1 MADTNYTNLFNI
13 DISNIRY
20 AGTNIKLIKLGGSI
34 IYEIPPLYP
43 LYVPGEFERN
53 EDITEVKTTVNET
66 HIDLSYMFYG
76 CTYLNSVNV
85 QDWDTSNVINM
96 SYMFSGCQLITIL
109 GDTSNWDTSKVTNMR
124 DMFKSCY
131 YLKTINGL
139 SNWNTSAVTDMSHMF
154 ASSGGRS
161 NRFTT
166 LDVSNFD
173 TSNVTDMRYMF
184 WYCGKL
190 SSLDVSNFDT
200 SKVTNMNNMFA
211 NCTSLFSLDLSN
223 WDTSNVTDMTYMFHN
238 CRFTNLDL
246 SSFNTSNVTN
256 MIGMF
261 SDCTKL
267 KTLNLSNFD
276 MSNCTFSSI
285 QPFCSGCTSLI
296 ELRLDNCNNDTIS
309 KIINSYNFPDSDIGE
324 ERMIYCKR
332 TNAAGLESELPEN
345 WTFSYID

>member
-1 MADTNYTNLFNI
+1 MTNLFNLDI
-13 DISNIRY
+13 DKIRY
-20 AGTNIKLIKLGGSI
+20 GGADIKLIKLGGSI

-96 SYMFSGCQLITIL
+96 EAMFSGCQLITIL
-109 GDTSNWDTSKVTNMR
+109 GDTSNWDTGKVTNMR
-124 DMFKSCY
+124 GMFNGCR

-139 SNWNTSAVTDMSHMF
+139 SNWNTSAVTDMSYMF
-154 ASSGGRS
+154 ASSGGTS

-173 TSNVTDMRYMF
+173 TSNVTDM
-184 WYCGKL
+184 
-190 SSLDVSNFDT
+190 SS
-200 SKVTNMNNMFA
+200 MFA
-211 NCTSLFSLDLSN
+211 ECTSLSSLDLSN
-223 WDTSNVTDMTYMFHN
+223 WDTSNVTNMVNMFYN

-246 SSFNTSNVTN
+246 SSFNTSNVTK
-256 MIGMF
+256 MTSMF
-261 SDCTKL
+261 QNCTKL

-285 QPFCSGCTSLI
+285 QPFCSGCTSLT

-309 KIINSYNFPDSDIGE
+309 KIINSYNFPDSDIGK

-332 TNAAGLESELPEN
+332 TNAEGLVAPEN